1 METTLATDQRSAYEI
16 ERGKPMPGTVHA
28 FVQKNLIVEL
38 EIQFR
43 QRFTILPEV
52 SIETAGKT
60 TVPDIAIY
68 PRFEIDVRHDV
79 IHRTDFPLATI
90 EILSPTQ
97 NLQELIDKTERYF
110 ALGVRSCWVVLP
122 ALKAVVLY
130 YEPGKYHFFSENDR
144 LKDPNSGIELPLG
157 GIFK

>member
-1 METTLATDQRSAYEI
+1 MQPTTSADGQSAYET
-16 ERGKPMPGTVHA
+16 ERGKPLPGTVHA

-79 IHRTDFPLATI
+79 IHRSDFPLATV

-97 NLQELIDKTERYF
+97 NLQELIDKTEKYF

-122 ALKAVVLY
+122 ALKAIVLY
-130 YEPGKYHFFSENDR
+130 YEPGKYHFFSENDT
-144 LKDPNSGIELPLG
+144 LKDPSTGIELALG
-157 GIFK
+157 GIFR